1 MLRFEIDYEDADW
14 WMNVVRDN
22 SSYDKT
28 IRSRRPAAGGW
39 GMMTLDEAL
48 MKADDANYSSETE
61 ITLAAE
67 VRRLREENEQLRR
80 DAEQY
85 ERLRELR
92 GANYQAV
99 RRKHQQ
105 TTISERLL

>member
-1 MLRFEIDYEDADW
+1 M
-14 WMNVVRDN
+14 
-22 SSYDKT
+22 KT
-28 IRSRRPAAGGW
+28 V
-39 GMMTLDEAL
+39 
-48 MKADDANYSSETE
+48 DDALAFADRAYSKASDAGV
-61 ITLAAE
+61 LAAE
-67 VRRLREENEQLRR
+67 VRRLQAENEQLRR